1 MMGRFIRGERGG
13 VKAWAGLILLAF
25 ELGASAAAQEGVD
38 LMKDGLRAGRLSAVP
53 SASPS
58 DAAFSAGVHRL
69 DVGAGRAAVLFVP
82 EGLDA
87 ERAVPL
93 VVLLHGAGGAPANI
107 LPLMQAEA
115 EARGFLVLA
124 PHSQGRTWDV
134 ILGEYGP
141 DVAALDRALGIVFG
155 AQAVERGRIAVAGFS
170 DGASYA
176 LSLGLANGDLFGD
189 VLAFSP
195 GFMAPAVLTG
205 EPRIFMSHGVDDT
218 VLPIERC
225 SRRIA
230 PRLREGGYDMEYRE
244 FDGPHVVPPEMVE
257 AALARFLGGG

>member
-25 ELGASAAAQEGVD
+25 GLGASASAQEEANS
-38 LMKDGLRAGRLSAVP
+38 MKDGTLAGRLSADP
-53 SASPS
+53 SVSP
-58 DAAFSAGVHRL
+58 DGAAFPPGLHQL
-69 DVGAGRAAVLFVP
+69 DIGAGSAPTLFVP
-82 EGLDA
+82 AGLDL
-87 ERAVPL
+87 ERPAPL
-93 VVLLHGAGGAPANI
+93 VVLLHGAGGAPGNI

-115 EARGFLVLA
+115 EARKFLVLA
-124 PHSQGRTWDV
+124 PQSQGRTWDV

-141 DVAALDRALGIVFG
+141 DVVALDRALEIVFE
-155 AQAVERGRIAVAGFS
+155 AQAVGADRIAVAGFS

-205 EPRIFMSHGVDDT
+205 QPRIFMSHGVDDT
-218 VLPIERC
+218 VLPIDRC

-230 PRLREGGYDMEYRE
+230 QRLREGGYDVEYRE